1 MQSTV
6 QGQCQMCNQQINI
19 GDEIVRIAS
28 GIWVHNYCEEKLEP
42 ANQDAPQYDLNKK
55 LLDSKADRLKSLK
68 CVYCSG
74 TSFLKSKIETVPLD
88 DGSIITKK
96 LYQCYTCGHI
106 MEFVENIS
114 S

>member
-1 MQSTV
+1 
-6 QGQCQMCNQQINI
+6 MCNQKINI

-42 ANQDAPQYDLNKK
+42 ANQNTELNINKK
-55 LLDSKADRLKSLK
+55 LLDSKADRLKSLR

-74 TSFLKSKIETVPLD
+74 VSFLKSKVETVALD

-96 LYQCYTCGHI
+96 LYPCYTCGHI

>member
-28 GIWVHNYCEEKLEP
+28 GIWVHSYCEEKLEP
-42 ANQDAPQYDLNKK
+42 TQNTENDINKK
-55 LLDSKADRLKSLK
+55 LLDSKTDRLKSLR
-68 CVYCSG
+68 CIYCSG
-74 TSFLKSKIETVPLD
+74 TSFLKSKIETSALD

-96 LYQCYTCGHI
+96 LYPCYTCGHI
-106 MEFVENIS
+106 MEFVENITN
-114 S
+114 

>member
-1 MQSTV
+1 
-6 QGQCQMCNQQINI
+6 MCNQQINI

-42 ANQDAPQYDLNKK
+42 ANQDTAQNDLNKK
-55 LLDSKADRLKSLK
+55 LLDSKTDRLKSLK

-88 DGSIITKK
+88 DGSILTKK
-96 LYQCYTCGHI
+96 LYPCYTCGHI

>member
-6 QGQCQMCNQQINI
+6 QGQCQMCNQKINI

-42 ANQDAPQYDLNKK
+42 ANQETTQNDLNKK
-55 LLDSKADRLKSLK
+55 LLDSKTDRLKSLR
-68 CVYCSG
+68 CIYCSG
-74 TSFLKSKIETVPLD
+74 TSFIKSKIETVPLD

-96 LYQCYTCGHI
+96 LYPCYTCGHI
-106 MEFVENIS
+106 MEFVENIT
-114 S
+114 

>member
-1 MQSTV
+1 
-6 QGQCQMCNQQINI
+6 MCNQQINI

-28 GIWVHNYCEEKLEP
+28 GIWVHSYCEEKLEP
-42 ANQDAPQYDLNKK
+42 ANQDTAQNDLNKK
-55 LLDSKADRLKSLK
+55 LLDSKTDRLKSLK

-88 DGSIITKK
+88 DGSILTKK
-96 LYQCYTCGHI
+96 LYPCYTCGHI